1 MIIVVCHRY
10 SQNYSGPYK
19 PKEPLL
25 GRYDGLEQTKL
36 EGRFTKVGSGI
47 DVGDGGHS
55 SDNDEVSGQGD
66 DDQGDDDQSDDDD
79 EAKRKVNWAAC
90 RLSVG
95 MLTAWLCRRRK
106 RKLKS
111 VRF

>member
-55 SDNDEVSGQGD
+55 SDDDEVSGQGD
-66 DDQGDDDQSDDDD
+66 DEVWLRVQLAMLPAS
-79 EAKRKVNWAAC
+79 RVC
-90 RLSVG
+90 SLLSH
-95 MLTAWLCRRRK
+95 
-106 RKLKS
+106 
-111 VRF
+111 